1 MRNLHIEKKG
11 LRGLAIAESFKQNSK
26 KSILSGV
33 VMRNDFQI
41 DGFVFGSA
49 TLEGDDST
57 QTVLQMYEKLQR
69 PDINYLLLSGL
80 IISMYN
86 IVNIKKLFELLQLP
100 IIGITYNE
108 SEGITDSIKH
118 HFPNSFEEKLSN
130 YQQIGNRKRLK
141 LKTNY
146 DLFVRIEGCNISEAK
161 HLLNTITIQGSMPE
175 PVRVAQL
182 LSKSLLQE
190 GLSF

>member
-1 MRNLHIEKKG
+1 MRNLHLEKKG
-11 LRGLAIAESFKQNSK
+11 LRGLAIAESFKQNSE

-57 QTVLQMYEKLQR
+57 QTILQMYEKLQR

-118 HFPNSFEEKLSN
+118 HFPNSFEEKLSH

-146 DLFVRIEGCNISEAK
+146 DLFVRIEGCNMSEAT